1 MSFRRPLLLTLWL
14 ALPVSV
20 LLLAPLAPVSSNL
33 WADDAAPA
41 ATPEGIEFFE
51 KKIRP
56 LFVKHCTEC
65 HSAEGT
71 EPEGDLRLDTAAGWR
86 RGGHGGP
93 ALVPGDPDASL
104 LMRAVR
110 YKDSE
115 LQMPPENKLSDAE
128 IDLLAQWI
136 KMGAP
141 DPRQGDA
148 ADPAAPRKTMGMS
161 VAEGRG
167 FWAFQPVVRP
177 ELPPV
182 RDMSLVSTPIDRFV
196 IAALDEKGLAP
207 VAPASRRVL
216 IRRAYFD
223 LTGLPPTP
231 EQVERF
237 VNDPAPDA
245 FATVVD
251 ELLESPAYGERWGR
265 HWLDVARYAD
275 SNGLDENVAFGNAWR
290 YRDYVVQA
298 FNRDKPYDEFVRE
311 QIAGDLIPSDDTA
324 VRHERLIATG
334 FLSLGAKV
342 LAEPDKTKMQMD
354 IIDEQVD
361 TLGKAFLGLTLGC
374 ARCHDHKFDPVPTAD
389 YYALAGILRSTKTME
404 PQGAGI
410 VSRWWEN
417 SLASPAEEEQ
427 AAAHAKQVAELKER
441 ITAAKAEEKPPL
453 QAELKELEKKAPVL
467 PTALGVTDAEPVNL
481 KIHRRGSHLTLGEE
495 VPRGFLQVVSTE
507 APAHGDDDKA
517 IATTDAHITAA
528 IPPQRSG
535 RLELA
540 EWLTRPEHPLTARV
554 MVNRIW
560 RWHFG
565 QGLSNTTDNFG
576 ILGERP
582 AIPPLLEWLASEFVE
597 NGWSIKKLHRLI
609 LLSQVYQRSSDPS
622 SDGLRLDPANRLHWR
637 FSLRRLEAEEIRD
650 GLLAVAGTL
659 DQSVGGNTAH
669 LANRSY
675 IFDHTSKDATG
686 YDIPRRSIYLP
697 VIRNHVYDLFQQFDF
712 PEPSVVSGDR
722 ASTTVSP
729 QALLLLNSDLVLS
742 SSEKLTARLLAEP
755 DRDDAQRIDRAYQL
769 AFGRSPSAP
778 ETRAALDFLAGFA
791 PPTPADREE
800 AKPHQRA
807 WEALAQ
813 VLLTSNEFLYVR

>member
-1 MSFRRPLLLTLWL
+1 MPSRRPPLLTLRL
-14 ALPVSV
+14 ALPA
-20 LLLAPLAPVSSNL
+20 LLLLVASLSPVSSHL
-33 WADDAAPA
+33 RADDAPPAAA

-148 ADPAAPRKTMGMS
+148 ADSTAPRKKMGMS
-161 VAEGRG
+161 VAEGRD

-177 ELPPV
+177 QLPAV
-182 RDMSLVSTPIDRFV
+182 RDMSLAATPIDRFV
-196 IAALDEKGLAP
+196 VAALEEKGLAP
-207 VAPASRRVL
+207 AAPASRRVL

-311 QIAGDLIPSDDTA
+311 QIAGDLIATDDPA
-324 VRHERLIATG
+324 LRQERLIATG

-417 SLASPAEEEQ
+417 SIASAAEEEQ
-427 AAAHAKQVAELKER
+427 SATHTKQVADLKAR
-441 ITAAKAEEKPPL
+441 ITAATAEEKPTL
-453 QAELKELEKKAPVL
+453 EAELKELEKKAPVL
-467 PTALGVTDAEPVNL
+467 PTALGVTEAEPVNL

-495 VPRGFLQVVSTE
+495 VPRGFLRVVSTE
-507 APAHGDDDKA
+507 APADDRA
-517 IATTDAHITAA
+517 IATTDAPIMTA
-528 IPPQRSG
+528 IPSERSG

-540 EWLTRPEHPLTARV
+540 EWLTRREHPLTARV
-554 MVNRIW
+554 MVNRVW

-597 NGWSIKKLHRLI
+597 QGWSIKKLHRVI
-609 LLSQVYQRSSDPS
+609 LLSQVYQRSSDPNP
-622 SDGLRLDPANRLHWR
+622 DGLRIDPENRLHWR

-659 DQSVGGNTAH
+659 DRTVGGDTCK
-669 LANRSY
+669 LGNRSY

-742 SSEKLTARLLAEP
+742 SSEKLAARLLAEP
-755 DRDDAQRIDRAYQL
+755 DRDEEGRIDRAYQL
-769 AFGRSPSAP
+769 AFGRSPTAS
-778 ETRAALDFLAGFA
+778 ETSAALDFLAGFG
-791 PPTPADREE
+791 PPPADG
-800 AKPHQRA
+800 AKPQQRA

>member
-1 MSFRRPLLLTLWL
+1 MPVRYLLLLTLWL
-14 ALPVSV
+14 AW
-20 LLLAPLAPVSSNL
+20 PLASL
-33 WADDAAPA
+33 RGEEAPA
-41 ATPEGIEFFE
+41 APSPEGLEFFE

-56 LFVKHCTEC
+56 LFVAHCNEC
-65 HSAEGT
+65 HSAESS
-71 EPEGDLRLDTAAGWR
+71 EPEGNLRLDTAAGWR
-86 RGGHGGP
+86 RGGTGGP
-93 ALVPGDPDASL
+93 AIVPGDPDASL

-128 IDLLAQWI
+128 IDVLAQWI

-141 DPRQGDA
+141 DPRQGGEEG
-148 ADPAAPRKTMGMS
+148 PASPRKLVGLS
-161 VAEGRG
+161 IAEGKE
-167 FWAFQPVVRP
+167 FWAFRPVVRP

-182 RDMSLVSTPIDRFV
+182 REMSLVATPVDRFV
-196 IAALDEKGLAP
+196 IAALEEKGLAP
-207 VAPASRRVL
+207 TAAASRAVL

-231 EQVERF
+231 EQVDRF
-237 VNDPAPDA
+237 VNDPSPDA

-251 ELLESPAYGERWGR
+251 ELLDSPAYGERWGR

-275 SNGLDENVAFGNAWR
+275 SNGLDENVAFGNAWK

-311 QIAGDLIPSDDTA
+311 QLAGDLLPSDDPA
-324 VRHERLIATG
+324 VRQERLVATG
-334 FLSLGAKV
+334 FLALGAKV

-361 TLGKAFLGLTLGC
+361 TLGKAFMGLTLGC

-417 SLASPAEEEQ
+417 SLANASEEEQ
-427 AAAHAKQVAELKER
+427 AAAHTKSVAALKEK
-441 ITAAKAEEKPPL
+441 IAAAKGDEKPPL
-453 QAELKELEKKAPVL
+453 EAELKELDKKAPVL
-467 PTALGVTDAEPVNL
+467 PTALGVTEAEPTNL
-481 KIHRRGSHLTLGEE
+481 KIHRRGSHLTLGDE
-495 VPRGFLQVVSTE
+495 VQRGFLQVVSTE
-507 APAHGDDDKA
+507 APG
-517 IATTDAHITAA
+517 IET
-528 IPPQRSG
+528 QRSG
-535 RLELA
+535 RRELA
-540 EWLTRPEHPLTARV
+540 EWLTRKEHPLTARV

-565 QGLSNTTDNFG
+565 QGLSDTTDNFG
-576 ILGERP
+576 VLGEKP
-582 AIPPLLEWLASEFVE
+582 ANQALLDWLASEFVDR
-597 NGWSIKKLHRLI
+597 GWSVKQMHRLI
-609 LLSQVYQRSSDPS
+609 MLSNAYQRSSEPS
-622 SDGLRLDPANRLHWR
+622 PDGLRLDPENRLHWR

-659 DQSVGGNTAH
+659 DRAVGGDTCK
-669 LANRSY
+669 LANRSWV
-675 IFDHTSKDATG
+675 FDHTSKDATG
-686 YDIPRRSIYLP
+686 YDVPRRSIYLP

-729 QALLLLNSDLVLS
+729 QALLLLNSELVLGC
-742 SSEKLTARLLAEP
+742 SEKFAARVLAEP
-755 DRDDAQRIDRAYQL
+755 DRPEAERVDLAYRL
-769 AFGRSPSAP
+769 AFGRSPTSA
-778 ETRAALDFLAGFA
+778 ETETAIEFVAGFA
-791 PPTPADREE
+791 PMAPTGDDA
-800 AKPHQRA
+800 AKTPQRA

>member
-1 MSFRRPLLLTLWL
+1 
-14 ALPVSV
+14 
-20 LLLAPLAPVSSNL
+20 
-33 WADDAAPA
+33 
-41 ATPEGIEFFE
+41 
-51 KKIRP
+51 
-56 LFVKHCTEC
+56 LF
-65 HSAEGT
+65 
-71 EPEGDLRLDTAAGWR
+71 
-86 RGGHGGP
+86 
-93 ALVPGDPDASL
+93 
-104 LMRAVR
+104 
-110 YKDSE
+110 
-115 LQMPPENKLSDAE
+115 SDAE

-141 DPRQGDA
+141 DPREGDT
-148 ADPAAPRKTMGMS
+148 ADPAAPRKKMGMS
-161 VAEGRG
+161 VADGRG

-177 ELPPV
+177 QLPAV
-182 RDMSLVSTPIDRFV
+182 RDMSLAATPIDRFV
-196 IAALDEKGLAP
+196 VAALEEKGLAP
-207 VAPASRRVL
+207 AAPASRRVL

-311 QIAGDLIPSDDTA
+311 QIAGDLIATDDPA
-324 VRHERLIATG
+324 LRQERLIATG

-417 SLASPAEEEQ
+417 SIASAAEEEQ
-427 AAAHAKQVAELKER
+427 SATHTKQVADLKAR
-441 ITAAKAEEKPPL
+441 ITAATAEEKPTL
-453 QAELKELEKKAPVL
+453 EAELKELEKKAPVL
-467 PTALGVTDAEPVNL
+467 PTALGVTEAEPVNL

-507 APAHGDDDKA
+507 APADDRA
-517 IATTDAHITAA
+517 IATTDAPIMTA
-528 IPPQRSG
+528 IPSERSG

-540 EWLTRPEHPLTARV
+540 EWLTRREHPLTARV
-554 MVNRIW
+554 MVNRVW

-597 NGWSIKKLHRLI
+597 QGWSIKKLHRVI
-609 LLSQVYQRSSDPS
+609 LLSQVYQRSSDPNP
-622 SDGLRLDPANRLHWR
+622 DGLRIDPENRLHWR

-659 DQSVGGNTAH
+659 DRTVGGDTCK
-669 LANRSY
+669 LGNRSY

-742 SSEKLTARLLAEP
+742 SSEKLAARLLAEP
-755 DRDDAQRIDRAYQL
+755 DRDEEGRIDRAYQL
-769 AFGRSPSAP
+769 AFGRSPTAS
-778 ETRAALDFLAGFA
+778 ETSAALDFLAGFG
-791 PPTPADREE
+791 PPPADG
-800 AKPHQRA
+800 AKPQQRA